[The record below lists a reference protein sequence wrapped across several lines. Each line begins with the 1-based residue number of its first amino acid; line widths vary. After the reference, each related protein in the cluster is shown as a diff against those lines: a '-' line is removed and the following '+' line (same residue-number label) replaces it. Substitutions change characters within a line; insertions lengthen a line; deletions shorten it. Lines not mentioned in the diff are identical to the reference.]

1 MKITAHSL
9 DILPTQK
16 LSLPTGAKLLTVNV
30 DHRFNKCLLWTFQD
44 DNAPEEELTFTMAKL
59 GDEVLGS
66 NYVGTFKD
74 NSGYVHVFAER
85 PIAVTNDG
93 EYFDKGTLMASI
105 GNVKPV
111 VTAGASLQR
120 GQMSAHAEA
129 AK

>member
-9 DILPTQK
+9 DILHTQK

-74 NSGYVHVFAER
+74 NSGYIHVFAER
-85 PIAVTNDG
+85 PVVVPVPA
-93 EYFDKGTLMASI
+93 FAPR
-105 GNVKPV
+105 KPV
-111 VTAGASLQR
+111 LAEAAVSPAKL
-120 GQMSAHAEA
+120 AEA

>member
-59 GDEVLGS
+59 GDEVLGGG
-66 NYVGTFKD
+66 YVGTFKD

-85 PIAVTNDG
+85 PVVIMAVNMPAPVPVVISA
-93 EYFDKGTLMASI
+93 KA
-105 GNVKPV
+105 KPV
-111 VTAGASLQR
+111 L
-120 GQMSAHAEA
+120 AEA

>member
-1 MKITAHSL
+1 MNKITAHSL

-74 NSGYVHVFAER
+74 NSGYVHVFAE
-85 PIAVTNDG
+85 
-93 EYFDKGTLMASI
+93 
-105 GNVKPV
+105 KPV
-111 VTAGASLQR
+111 AVPVPAVAPKKPVLT
-120 GQMSAHAEA
+120 EA

>member
-9 DILPTQK
+9 DILHTQK

-59 GDEVLGS
+59 GDEVMGS

-74 NSGYVHVFAER
+74 NSGYVHVFAEYR
-85 PIAVTNDG
+85 AKAAAPVAAPI
-93 EYFDKGTLMASI
+93 
-105 GNVKPV
+105 KPV
-111 VTAGASLQR
+111 LV
-120 GQMSAHAEA
+120 EA